1 VSSPGNAE
9 LGEFLRTRWS
19 HMDPGKAGIPESTR
33 RRVPG
38 LRRQELARLASISPD
53 YYTQLE
59 QGRHPTVLDALARAL
74 LLSADERAHLYALA
88 QAVDPDPPPPTFLP
102 GGSAQMPTG

>member
-1 VSSPGNAE
+1 
-9 LGEFLRTRWS
+9 
-19 HMDPGKAGIPESTR
+19 MDPGKAGIPESTR

-53 YYTQLE
+53 YYTRLE
-59 QGRHPTVLDALARAL
+59 QGRHPHCLARRARRAARAL